1 MTLIDT
7 SLGEDTNL
15 ALPWS
20 EEDEFEELEELIED
34 ELDDEEEEGELDL
47 SQYTPEQI
55 KVLKIRYKQAEVLG
69 NLQRS
74 VTLLEGKKGRGKT
87 LAGVAV
93 AYQLKELFGIPTV
106 VVGTSMDL
114 VRAKYGDFTFLDEK
128 EFINHLDKLTT
139 VTKNTD
145 EDTVRDAI
153 EETLKTMGVS
163 VTNACMV
170 FDEAYKFFDS
180 RTPSD
185 KLVRVF
191 GYFVAQ
197 SRHYKCSIILLCP
210 FRDMIDKRVRRQID
224 FYGRCFTSNKTHITT
239 VRLSGGM
246 DSWKLKIFGPNYW
259 DMYDTHALVGFRAKH
274 LMINV

>member
-7 SLGEDTNL
+7 SLGEDTNI

-20 EEDEFEELEELIED
+20 EDDELDDIEGLIEEELEEDED
-34 ELDDEEEEGELDL
+34 GEIDL

-55 KVLKIRYKQAEVLG
+55 KILRIRYKQAEVLG

-87 LAGVAV
+87 IAGVAV

-114 VRAKYGDFTFLDEK
+114 VRKTYGDFTFLDEK

-153 EETLKTMGVS
+153 EETLLTMGVS
-163 VTNACMV
+163 VTNSCMV

-191 GYFVAQ
+191 GYFIAQ
-197 SRHYKCSIILLCP
+197 SRHYKCTVMLLCP
-210 FRDMIDKRVRRQID
+210 FRDMIDKRVRRQVD
-224 FYGRCFTSNKTHITT
+224 YYGRCFTSNKTKITT

-274 LMINV
+274 LLINL

>member
-1 MTLIDT
+1 MLEQDVQDIQAP
-7 SLGEDTNL
+7 SI

-20 EEDEFEELEELIED
+20 EESEPEEELEED
-34 ELDDEEEEGELDL
+34 EYDGEEEEGELDL

-55 KVLKIRYKQAEVLG
+55 KILKIRYRQAEVLG

-87 LAGVAV
+87 LAGVAI

-114 VRAKYGDFTFLDEK
+114 VRKQYGDFQFLDEK

-145 EDTVRDAI
+145 EDTVKGAI
-153 EETLKTMGVS
+153 EETLLAMGVS

-191 GYFVAQ
+191 GYFIAQ
-197 SRHYKCSIILLCP
+197 SRHYKCTVILLCP
-210 FRDMIDKRVRRQID
+210 FRDMIDKRVRRQVD
-224 FYGRCFTSNKTHITT
+224 YYGRCFTSSKTKITT

-259 DMYDTHALVGFRAKH
+259 EMYDTHALVGFRAKH
-274 LMINV
+274 LMMNL